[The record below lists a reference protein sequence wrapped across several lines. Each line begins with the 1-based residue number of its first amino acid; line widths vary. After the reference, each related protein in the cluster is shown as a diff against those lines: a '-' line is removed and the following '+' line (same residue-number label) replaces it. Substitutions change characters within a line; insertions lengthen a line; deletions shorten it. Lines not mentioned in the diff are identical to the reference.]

1 MLAIGRGTLE
11 PREGIMFL
19 RRCPR
24 NGPMRISRVL
34 YRMTYNPYLSAPEWA
49 SLAEVGKGFGH
60 NRIPI
65 DHAGRLLELKLIY
78 NLLGSYRIL
87 SAGREMLQGIH

>member
-1 MLAIGRGTLE
+1 
-11 PREGIMFL
+11 
-19 RRCPR
+19 
-24 NGPMRISRVL
+24 
-34 YRMTYNPYLSAPEWA
+34 MTSNPYLSAPEWA
-49 SLAEVGKGFGH
+49 SFAEVGKGYCH